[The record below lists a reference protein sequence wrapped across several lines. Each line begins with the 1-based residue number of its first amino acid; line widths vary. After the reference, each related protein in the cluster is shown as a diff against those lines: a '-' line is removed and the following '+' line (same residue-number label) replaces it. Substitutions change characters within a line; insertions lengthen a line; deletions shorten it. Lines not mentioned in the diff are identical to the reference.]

1 MLLRARIFFRYLTFA
16 VGRQLRQRVAGE
28 AGFEAAVLLR
38 YLRKMDGFLDR
49 SKGWDFL
56 AAPRRQGAPPRT
68 RVGKET
74 DVVAQ
79 RSAQI
84 RLGLRQQRIHPVPPP
99 QSPAGKIARG
109 SERDDIPPGQW
120 WQVMRLA

>member
-56 AAPRRQGAPPRT
+56 AHHAAKVPHLGPGSGRKPT
-68 RVGKET
+68 SS
-74 DVVAQ
+74 
-79 RSAQI
+79 RSAARRFDWAFASSASI
-84 RLGLRQQRIHPVPPP
+84 PSRLRKVRR
-99 QSPAGKIARG
+99 AK
-109 SERDDIPPGQW
+109 
-120 WQVMRLA
+120 